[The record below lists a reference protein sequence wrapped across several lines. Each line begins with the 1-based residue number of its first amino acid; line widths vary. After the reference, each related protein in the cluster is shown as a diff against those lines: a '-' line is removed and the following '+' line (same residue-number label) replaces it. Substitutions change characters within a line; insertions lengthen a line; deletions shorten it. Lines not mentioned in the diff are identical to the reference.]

1 MVSPRLAEITLD
13 REVHHVTAEAEFG
26 HDESA
31 ADYVNEKTIEDE
43 KHHH

>member
-1 MVSPRLAEITLD
+1 V
-13 REVHHVTAEAEFG
+13 AEAEFG

-31 ADYVNEKTIEDE
+31 GDYVSEKTIEAD